1 MYWGFFTRTLRRAML
16 FFLTVSYLPVA
27 RVTLENF
34 SAEYSDRTLALYG
47 CVLLLL
53 PHFVRILS
61 E

>member
-1 MYWGFFTRTLRRAML
+1 ML